1 MLKDPC
7 GRPVESIRI
16 SVTKE
21 CNLDCF
27 YCHREG
33 ESSQTST
40 EMTPEEIQRI
50 VDIAASFGIRK
61 VKLTGGEPLL
71 REDILEIVK
80 RIRDTPGVEEVS
92 MTTNGLLL
100 AGYGDRLKEAGL
112 ARVNV
117 SLDTLKPE
125 KFRQITGLDA
135 LEKVI
140 RGIEEASKAGLHPV
154 KANMVLLKGV
164 NEDEVTN
171 MIRLAREKSIILQII
186 ELESPDENKLYN
198 TYHVDLDMVEDSL
211 EKAAE
216 RTTVRRMH
224 HRKKY
229 HLRNG
234 GEVEIVKPMHNT
246 EFCQNC
252 NRIRVTSD
260 GKLKPC
266 LFRNDNLVDLLGPM
280 RRGAPEKTLIELFLE
295 AVRRREPYFA

>member
-27 YCHREG
+27 YCHLEG
-33 ESSQTST
+33 ESSETST

-50 VDIAASFGIRK
+50 VNIAASFGIRK

-80 RIRDTPGVEEVS
+80 RIKDTPGVEEVS

-100 AGYGDRLKEAGL
+100 SGYGERLKEAGL

-117 SLDTLKPE
+117 SLDTLEPE

-135 LEKVI
+135 LEGVI
-140 RGIEEASKAGLHPV
+140 CGIEEASKAGLHPV
-154 KANMVLLKGV
+154 KVNMVLLKGV

-171 MIRLAREKSIILQII
+171 MIRLAREKNIILQII
-186 ELESPDENKLYN
+186 ELESPDEDELYN
-198 TYHVDLDMVEDSL
+198 RYHVDLDSIEDLL
-211 EKAAE
+211 ENTAE
-216 RTTVRRMH
+216 KITVRHMH
-224 HRKKY
+224 HRRKY
-229 HLRNG
+229 LLRNG

-246 EFCQNC
+246 EFCQHC
-252 NRIRVTSD
+252 NRMRVTSD

-280 RRGAPEKTLIELFLE
+280 RKGAPEKTLRELFLE
-295 AVRRREPYFA
+295 AVKRREPYFA

>member
-280 RRGAPEKTLIELFLE
+280 RRGAPEKTLRELFLE